1 MDNQNENSKNK
12 VLNMHIKTVSLF
24 KKIIESAIQL
34 ENKESAT
41 KTFGYR
47 LVDSDEDDIYL
58 MICKPIFYSLML
70 NKKIILKTKL
80 KMSKIYF
87 VMFILAQIIEF
98 NMLKLDDNFFFS
110 YSLYYNSKV
119 NNIDINN
126 INNNNNIENQ
136 NTNIFSPIIPRINVD
151 LLIEKMLEE
160 EGDFWINS
168 SGHRYPSIIENI
180 ENTTENNNQMI
191 FDFTSSTIYQ
201 YLYKE
206 PDFCFTKAAVSQSE
220 IPENVNERFKYVA
233 KIGTS
238 FETIYCD
245 SRLSKEEQFFQNFKN
260 STKFSF
266 DRNDLIEYTLQDI
279 LDYLNNQLENYEL
292 FKQMNKVQNE
302 AIIEAKNPKM
312 IQRCL
317 NAGQTI
323 DEALNS
329 VGY

>member
-1 MDNQNENSKNK
+1 MIIYKYIYREFKKILIIKYYIKMDNQIENSKNK
-12 VLNMHIKTVSLF
+12 ALNMHIKTDNLF
-24 KKIIESAIQL
+24 KKIIESAIEL
-34 ENKESAT
+34 EKKESGT
-41 KTFGYR
+41 ETFGYR
-47 LVDSDEDDIYL
+47 LANSEEDDIYL
-58 MICKPIFYSLML
+58 MICKPTFYSLML

-98 NMLKLDDNFFFS
+98 NMLKLDDDIFFTF
-110 YSLYYNSKV
+110 SLYYNSKV

-126 INNNNNIENQ
+126 INNNENPNID
-136 NTNIFSPIIPRINVD
+136 IFSRGIPRINKDV
-151 LLIEKMLEE
+151 LIEKMLEE

-168 SGHRYPSIIENI
+168 SSHSYPSII

-206 PDFCFTKAAVSQSE
+206 VE
-220 IPENVNERFKYVA
+220 FKYVA
-233 KIGTS
+233 KIGSS

-245 SRLSKEEQFFQNFKN
+245 SRLSKEEQFFQNVKN

-292 FKQMNKVQNE
+292 FKQMNQVQNE

-312 IQRCL
+312 IQKCL
-317 NAGQTI
+317 DAGQTI